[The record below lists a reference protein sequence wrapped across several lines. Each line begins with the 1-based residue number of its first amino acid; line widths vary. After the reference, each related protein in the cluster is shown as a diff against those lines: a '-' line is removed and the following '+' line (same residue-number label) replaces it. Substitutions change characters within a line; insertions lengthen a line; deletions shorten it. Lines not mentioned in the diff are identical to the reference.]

1 MYTWSLA
8 DGREAA
14 RLAACTMPIVSS
26 MSDTAMEETA
36 RSTHT
41 ARALMELREKILSGD
56 YPGGTRLFEVPLA
69 ETLQISRTP
78 VREVMSRLSEEGLLD
93 RLPNG
98 GFVVRSFTYADAV
111 DAIELRGVLEGTAMR
126 LAAERGV
133 SHDGLEQLHE
143 LIARLDACFS
153 GLGAEVDLEVYSGLN
168 AQFHALVVDL
178 SGSTVL
184 RREIDRATRLPFA
197 SPSAFLSGREHVAV
211 FRQSLHMARE
221 QHRSIVAAIAARE
234 GARAEFLGREHAR
247 IARNNLEYAMHHDP
261 DLIRSVPSLVLL
273 SS

>member
-1 MYTWSLA
+1 L
-8 DGREAA
+8 
-14 RLAACTMPIVSS
+14 
-26 MSDTAMEETA
+26 EETS

-41 ARALMELREKILSGD
+41 ARALMGLREKILSGD
-56 YPGGTRLFEVPLA
+56 YPGGTRLFEVSLA

-133 SHDGLEQLHE
+133 STEGLDRLHR
-143 LIARLDACFS
+143 LIAQLDACFS
-153 GLGAEVDLEVYSGLN
+153 DTTAEVDLEAYSGLN
-168 AQFHALVVDL
+168 AEFHGLVVEL
-178 SGSTVL
+178 SGSTVI
-184 RREIDRATRLPFA
+184 RREVERATRLPFA
-197 SPSAFLSGREHVAV
+197 SPSAFLSGREHVAA
-211 FRQSLHMARE
+211 FRQSLHIAQD
-221 QHRSIVAAIAARE
+221 QHRSIVSAIAARE
-234 GARAEFLGREHAR
+234 GARAESLGREHAR
-247 IARNNLEYAMHHDP
+247 IARKNLEYAVHENP
-261 DLIRSVPSLVLL
+261 ELIQSVAGLALL

>member
-1 MYTWSLA
+1 M
-8 DGREAA
+8 
-14 RLAACTMPIVSS
+14 ISS
-26 MSDTAMEETA
+26 ISEQALEESS

-98 GFVVRSFTYADAV
+98 GFAVRSFTYADAV
-111 DAIELRGVLEGTAMR
+111 DSIELRGVLEGTAMR

-133 SHDGLEQLHE
+133 SQEGLERLHA
-143 LIARLDACFS
+143 LLGRLDACFS
-153 GLGAEVDLEVYSGLN
+153 EDFGEVDLEAYSSLN
-168 AQFHALVVDL
+168 SAFHALVVKL
-178 SGSTVL
+178 SGSTVI
-184 RREIDRATRLPFA
+184 RREIERATRLPFA
-197 SPSAFLSGREHVAV
+197 SPSAFLSGRAHVAA
-211 FRQSLHMARE
+211 FRQSLHIAQD
-221 QHRSIVAAIAARE
+221 QHRSIVSAITARE
-234 GARAEFLGREHAR
+234 GARAESLGREHAR
-247 IARNNLEYAMHHDP
+247 IARKNLEYAVHEAP
-261 DLIRSVPSLVLL
+261 ELIQTVPGLVLL

>member
-1 MYTWSLA
+1 
-8 DGREAA
+8 
-14 RLAACTMPIVSS
+14 
-26 MSDTAMEETA
+26 MEEPS

-41 ARALMELREKILSGD
+41 TRALMELREKILSGD

-78 VREVMSRLSEEGLLD
+78 VREVMSRLAEEGLLD

-126 LAAERGV
+126 LAAERGI
-133 SHDGLEQLHE
+133 SQEGLDRLHGLLGKLDG
-143 LIARLDACFS
+143 CFS
-153 GLGAEVDLEVYSGLN
+153 STLGEVDLESYSGLN
-168 AQFHALVVDL
+168 AEFHDLVVEL
-178 SGSTVL
+178 SGSTVI
-184 RREIDRATRLPFA
+184 RREIERATRLPFA
-197 SPSAFLSGREHVAV
+197 SPSAFLSGRAHVAV
-211 FRQSLHMARE
+211 FRQSLHIAQD
-221 QHRSIVAAIAARE
+221 QHRSIVSAIAARE

-247 IARNNLEYAMHHDP
+247 IARRNLEYALYEDP
-261 DLIRSVPSLVLL
+261 GLISTVPGLVLL